1 MKTIRNDGKVFVQT
15 SIRLSEDI
23 VKKSIKFGINRSAF
37 IEEALSR
44 EISRLEE
51 EASQ

>member
-1 MKTIRNDGKVFVQT
+1 MKTIRNDGKVFIQT
-15 SIRLSEDI
+15 SIRLSEDL
-23 VKKSIKFGINRSAF
+23 VTKANKFGINRSAF
-37 IEEALSR
+37 IEQALSR